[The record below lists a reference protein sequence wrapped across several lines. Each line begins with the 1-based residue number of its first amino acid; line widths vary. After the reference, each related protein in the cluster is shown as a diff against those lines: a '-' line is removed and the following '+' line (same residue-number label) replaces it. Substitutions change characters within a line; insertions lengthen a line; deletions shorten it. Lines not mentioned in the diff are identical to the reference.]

1 MDNVIREFSKLM
13 AEGARIREQRAQ
25 EERQAAYRRH
35 VEKLFVNHSTDDL
48 KALWSEFEASEY
60 TLDEVQGYC
69 IYKIML
75 ALDQRGE
82 GDLCRY

>member
-1 MDNVIREFSKLM
+1 MGNIMEEFLKM
-13 AEGARIREQRAQ
+13 IAEGARIREQRAQ
-25 EERQAAYRRH
+25 EARQAAYRLH
-35 VEKLFVNHSTDDL
+35 VEELFSNHSVDDL
-48 KALWSEFEASEY
+48 KALWSEFVASEY
-60 TLDEVQGYC
+60 ALDEVQGYC